1 MTEYKP
7 MPKQC
12 KCGVVMEEVIGY
24 DDREHPVRAG
34 WYCLEWRDFDKAILR
49 ETKIEVKA

>member
-1 MTEYKP
+1 MTRYKP

-12 KCGVVMEEVIGY
+12 QCGAPMEEVIGY

-34 WYCLEWRDFDKAILR
+34 WYCIECKSFDKAILR
-49 ETKIEVKA
+49 ETKVEEER

>member
-24 DDREHPVRAG
+24 DDKERPVRAG
-34 WYCLEWRDFDKAILR
+34 WYCRECKAFDRAILR
-49 ETKIEVKA
+49 ETKIEVTT